1 VAVNRTP
8 SMDAVENFIVPSR
21 ISLVVFIRNSVANS
35 WLFPEWVLV
44 LLIGQQQSKICFN
57 TYYLKTKD

>member
-1 VAVNRTP
+1 
-8 SMDAVENFIVPSR
+8 MDAVENFIVPSR

-44 LLIGQQQSKICFN
+44 LLIGQQQQSKICFN
-57 TYYLKTKD
+57 TYLKTKD